1 MSLTGLYVFKTLAAK
16 IETGKKVLR
25 LHSFSAT
32 QINLVVC
39 EEVSVE
45 ILGSLKSNMVAK
57 LAVL

>member
-45 ILGSLKSNMVAK
+45 C
-57 LAVL
+57 

>member
-32 QINLVVC
+32 QINLSQLNVC

-45 ILGSLKSNMVAK
+45 C
-57 LAVL
+57 